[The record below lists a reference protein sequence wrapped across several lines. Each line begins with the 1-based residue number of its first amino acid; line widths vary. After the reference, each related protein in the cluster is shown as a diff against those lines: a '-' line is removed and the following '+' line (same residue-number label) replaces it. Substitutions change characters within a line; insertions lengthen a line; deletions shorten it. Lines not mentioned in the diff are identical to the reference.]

1 MKIFVFFLVLVAA
14 LVREVEQ
21 SVHANAKMF
30 LAGTNDFI
38 GTIDFYE
45 EEEAWGVVITG
56 FVNRLRPMAT
66 LGFHIH
72 SQPIG
77 DNHNCTAGGS
87 HFNPYNVSHGMQT
100 DELLNRHVGD
110 LGNIETSVDG
120 GAYLGLVDRVISLNF
135 NNTRNVIGLPLMIHN
150 LTDDGGHTGKGES
163 NTTGNAGPRIACA
176 YQSKFLKVQLIGM
189 NTNSSNSQ
197 FVRSLS
203 DTEIPQHV
211 ADEPIAAKPLPP
223 GWEVRTDNSGR
234 TYYLGH
240 NRRRT
245 TWIHPNPQNANITG
259 QCQIHESEAS
269 AEFGSLMSDC
279 TMAYDH
285 LSQNVTGIDPRT
297 NQSISRPTTHPEIM
311 KNGPL
316 PTPWDVRTAPS
327 GRYYYID
334 HVNKRTTWQNPR
346 VISRDHHEHS
356 NSDVQPDS
364 SETEIESSPP

>member
-1 MKIFVFFLVLVAA
+1 
-14 LVREVEQ
+14 
-21 SVHANAKMF
+21 
-30 LAGTNDFI
+30 
-38 GTIDFYE
+38 
-45 EEEAWGVVITG
+45 
-56 FVNRLRPMAT
+56 
-66 LGFHIH
+66 
-72 SQPIG
+72 
-77 DNHNCTAGGS
+77 
-87 HFNPYNVSHGMQT
+87 
-100 DELLNRHVGD
+100 
-110 LGNIETSVDG
+110 
-120 GAYLGLVDRVISLNF
+120 
-135 NNTRNVIGLPLMIHN
+135 
-150 LTDDGGHTGKGES
+150 
-163 NTTGNAGPRIACA
+163 
-176 YQSKFLKVQLIGM
+176 M

-285 LSQNVTGIDPRT
+285 LSQNVTG
-297 NQSISRPTTHPEIM
+297 
-311 KNGPL
+311 
-316 PTPWDVRTAPS
+316 TPWDVRTAPS
-327 GRYYYID
+327 DRCYYID